1 MSNAALVEKIFRAA
15 QALPDVQAKEVL
27 DFMYFLKN
35 QQAMFEHRDLQTAQQ
50 TVMNHIWDN
59 TEDEAWDHV

>member
-1 MSNAALVEKIFRAA
+1 
-15 QALPDVQAKEVL
+15 
-27 DFMYFLKN
+27 MYFLKN
-35 QQAMFEHRDLQTAQQ
+35 QQAMVEHRDLQTAQQ

>member
-15 QALPDVQAKEVL
+15 QALPDEQAKEVL

-35 QQAMFEHRDLQTAQQ
+35 QQAMVEHRDLQTAQQ